1 MADKP
6 DAGVVNGAEPTDR
19 VEAGAS
25 SSSDAGTRTEAG
37 AAREMRCVTLTG
49 FGGVRMAKVQTRPE
63 AKPLDGEVLVRV
75 KAWLV
80 R

>member
-6 DAGVVNGAEPTDR
+6 EADVVNGAEPTDR
-19 VEAGAS
+19 VEADAAA
-25 SSSDAGTRTEAG
+25 SDAGPG
-37 AAREMRCVTLTG
+37 AVREMRCVTLTG
-49 FGGVRMAKVQTRPE
+49 FGGVRMVKVQTRPE